1 MSKKTYEHQQIL
13 KILAE
18 ADKEGDK
25 AVRARY
31 HLSNATLGVWR
42 NKIARGNSQVQVV
55 SKAAKAKVDPER
67 QRLLDENAKL
77 RTKLGEKL
85 LEEYLQD

>member
-1 MSKKTYEHQQIL
+1 MSKKTYEHQQIV

-18 ADKEGDK
+18 AEKEGDK

-31 HLSNATLGVWR
+31 GLSNATLGVWR
-42 NKIARGNSQVQVV
+42 NKVARGNSQVQVV
-55 SKAAKAKVDPER
+55 SKATKAKVDPEH
-67 QRLLDENAKL
+67 QKLLEENMKL
-77 RTKLGEKL
+77 RTKLAEKL